1 MSSLTNL
8 FKCVTHSYEDHP
20 MTRFHGCTATWLIHI
35 CLLPKPSLIHT
46 GCQRPIDCPIF
57 ACLWKLHTW
66 ALYLMAD
73 VRSGSFAK
81 RDLQKEVSY
90 GSWSS
95 CEHTKTHT
103 HTCTHTCTR
112 VHTTHTPTGWDMR
125 RLLDS
130 LFGMMPH
137 TISEICYV
145 PTCIRKDTWSPQCE
159 SMLQLTDKSLQQ
171 KQGCWPWS
179 VLFPHGATSA
189 LAASVGLLFWHPHIL
204 FYVCAPVRGRV
215 CKCVWKSR
223 CYWCVCYS
231 FMSYWFV
238 W

>member
-46 GCQRPIDCPIF
+46 GCQRPIDCLIF
-57 ACLWKLHTW
+57 AGLWKLHTW

-95 CEHTKTHT
+95 CEHTKKHTHT
-103 HTCTHTCTR
+103 HTHTFSLSHTPNIIPHKIVMRTCSPVRAHTHT
-112 VHTTHTPTGWDMR
+112 HTHTHTH
-125 RLLDS
+125 S
-130 LFGMMPH
+130 LSH
-137 TISEICYV
+137 TH
-145 PTCIRKDTWSPQCE
+145 T
-159 SMLQLTDKSLQQ
+159 
-171 KQGCWPWS
+171 
-179 VLFPHGATSA
+179 
-189 LAASVGLLFWHPHIL
+189 
-204 FYVCAPVRGRV
+204 
-215 CKCVWKSR
+215 
-223 CYWCVCYS
+223 
-231 FMSYWFV
+231 
-238 W
+238 